1 MKLLSQAK
9 QREIAAG
16 AAAYTGHRRASR
28 EMSTRRSVRP
38 CARALFKFEG
48 QTEHELSFSPGE
60 SILLLRRIDENW
72 VEGEL
77 NGKVGIFPN
86 NHVRIELGSPS
97 LSHESVLARSGK
109 PYGIA
114 LYSFAGSCEGDLT
127 LEKGEL
133 VELLSSVGG
142 GWMRGKTEDREGI
155 FPSSFVEVF
164 QPLAGK
170 PTPKPRQLSY
180 PDVTTFPKPKPRLS
194 TRQKALPR
202 VRRMTAPVLSR
213 EVQCSVGGNAEEQK
227 QLSPST
233 PPTPQPRTR
242 QNSVS
247 ALEYQLSSLQSNL
260 EVEEKMLKSAKSL
273 LKVGTIHNYC
283 LITIEGYCLFI
294 ATCIPIANAS
304 ITGIGLYKHA
314 IRLGF
319 NRIPVIYTV
328 YIQVT

>member
-1 MKLLSQAK
+1 
-9 QREIAAG
+9 
-16 AAAYTGHRRASR
+16 
-28 EMSTRRSVRP
+28 MSTRRVRP

-114 LYSFAGSCEGDLT
+114 LYSFTGSCEGDLT

-170 PTPKPRQLSY
+170 PTPKPRQRSY
-180 PDVTTFPKPKPRLS
+180 PDVAIAAFPKPKPRLS
-194 TRQKALPR
+194 LRQQAPPR
-202 VRRMTAPVLSR
+202 VRRKTAPVTSR
-213 EVQCSVGGNAEEQK
+213 EVQCSVAVGTTEQK
-227 QLSPST
+227 KLPPST

-260 EVEEKMLKSAKSL
+260 EVEEKMMKSAKSL
-273 LKVGTIHNYC
+273 LKASMIPHNYC
-283 LITIEGYCLFI
+283 LITLTIEGYCLFI
-294 ATCIPIANAS
+294 ANLHAYLLLLPVAS
-304 ITGIGLYKHA
+304 A
-314 IRLGF
+314 RLLMF
-319 NRIPVIYTV
+319 T
-328 YIQVT
+328 

>member
-1 MKLLSQAK
+1 M
-9 QREIAAG
+9 
-16 AAAYTGHRRASR
+16 
-28 EMSTRRSVRP
+28 RP

-133 VELLSSVGG
+133 VELLNSVGG
-142 GWMRGKTEDREGI
+142 GWMRGRAEDREGI

-164 QPLAGK
+164 QPLTGK
-170 PTPKPRQLSY
+170 PTPKPRHQSASSITS
-180 PDVTTFPKPKPRLS
+180 TTFPKPKPRQSL
-194 TRQKALPR
+194 QQQAPPR
-202 VRRMTAPVLSR
+202 VRRKTAPVIPR
-213 EVQCSVGGNAEEQK
+213 EVQLSDVVDRRAEEQK
-227 QLSPST
+227 HQRSPRT
-233 PPTPQPRTR
+233 PPTPRPRTR

-247 ALEYQLSSLQSNL
+247 ALEYELSSLQASL
-260 EVEEKMLKSAKSL
+260 EVEEKMLKSATSL
-273 LKVGTIHNYC
+273 LKVST
-283 LITIEGYCLFI
+283 
-294 ATCIPIANAS
+294 
-304 ITGIGLYKHA
+304 
-314 IRLGF
+314 
-319 NRIPVIYTV
+319 
-328 YIQVT
+328 